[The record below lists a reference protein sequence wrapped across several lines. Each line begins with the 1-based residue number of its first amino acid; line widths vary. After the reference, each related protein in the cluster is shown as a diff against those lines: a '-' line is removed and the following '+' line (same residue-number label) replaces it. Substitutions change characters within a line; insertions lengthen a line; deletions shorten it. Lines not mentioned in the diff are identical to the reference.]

1 MSRVERELEEYDQ
14 EQSWHLVYQR
24 VKNESAMK
32 SIQEQLSVQEARKPE
47 NRGKN
52 RYRDVSPYDHSRIVL
67 KRGET
72 DYINASLIQVPESN
86 RRYILSQ
93 GPLEHTAG
101 EFWQM
106 VWEQESKAVIMLNK
120 VIEKGTLKCHQY
132 WPVGEDYGADEELV
146 FEENNVKVILLDERT
161 YDHYIIRLL
170 EIENLETRE
179 RREVS
184 HYQYVTWPDFGVPS
198 SPITFLNFLMAVRE
212 SGVLESD
219 VGPAII
225 HCSAGIGRSGT
236 FCLVDSCLI
245 LIEKSN
251 DMNSIDVK
259 SVLLNMRSYRMGL
272 IQTPD
277 QLRFS
282 YLAIIAGGKRILS
295 GTGTSSVNNVLETYM
310 NMSEHLKA
318 GDQPPPPPKR
328 TSSLS
333 PTKGDRPPPPPPAR
347 KHEHGI
353 DINGEPDM
361 KHRKLENEDLP
372 PLKPPRV
379 DSPDKSKSLDDYR
392 NDKPP
397 DSLEVTRNSEFK
409 DHEKHETLSTDTRDS
424 VENNPTTDTNSN
436 PVDDVGKNRRDGNTR
451 GRGNEVEQPLQEHGQ
466 VQGGEQN
473 ETGAVMGNSAGQA
486 LSETELKRR
495 KREERRK
502 NTQELI
508 KNMKEKQR
516 NSETWKKR
524 RSYFKPIA
532 IGLSILIGGLLLYK
546 FYW

>member
-1 MSRVERELEEYDQ
+1 MSRVERELEEYDS
-14 EQSWHLVYQR
+14 EQAWHLIYQR

-32 SIQEQLSVQEARKPE
+32 SIQEDLSVQEARKPE

-67 KRGET
+67 KKGET

-132 WPVGEDYGADEELV
+132 WPVGEEYGADEELV

-161 YDHYIIRLL
+161 YDHYIVRLL
-170 EIENLETRE
+170 ELENLETRE

-184 HYQYVTWPDFGVPS
+184 HFQYVTWPDFGVPS

-212 SGVLESD
+212 AGVLDSM

-245 LIEKSN
+245 LIEKSR
-251 DMNSIDVK
+251 DMNNIDVK

-295 GTGTSSVNNVLETYM
+295 GSNSSSVNNVLETYM
-310 NMSEHLKA
+310 NMSDHLSA

-333 PTKGDRPPPPPPAR
+333 PTKGDRPPPPPPPR
-347 KHEHGI
+347 KHDHGI
-353 DINGEPDM
+353 DINEEPDK
-361 KHRKLENEDLP
+361 KHRKLENEDIS

-379 DSPDKSKSLDDYR
+379 DSPDKPKSLDNFR
-392 NDKPP
+392 TDKHP
-397 DSLEVTRNSEFK
+397 DSSEINRNSELP
-409 DHEKHETLSTDTRDS
+409 DHEKLETLGTKTKETI
-424 VENNPTTDTNSN
+424 ENNPMTDKNRN
-436 PVDDVGKNRRDGNTR
+436 PVDDVGNSKREANTP
-451 GRGNEVEQPLQEHGQ
+451 GHGNEVPPLQEEGP
-466 VQGGEQN
+466 VQGGQQN
-473 ETGAVMGNSAGQA
+473 QTGAVIGNSTGGAI
-486 LSETELKRR
+486 SENELRRR
-495 KREERRK
+495 KRDERKK

-508 KNMKEKQR
+508 TKMKEKQR
-516 NSETWKKR
+516 NSDTWKKR

-532 IGLSILIGGLLLYK
+532 IGLSILIGGILLYK
-546 FYW
+546 LYW

>member
-1 MSRVERELEEYDQ
+1 MSRIETELEEYDR

-24 VKNESAMK
+24 VKNESAVK
-32 SIQEQLSVQEARKPE
+32 SIQDELSVQEARKPE

-67 KRGET
+67 KKGET

-132 WPVGEDYGADEELV
+132 WPMGEEYGAEEELV
-146 FEENNVKVILLDERT
+146 FEENNVRVILLEEQT
-161 YDHYIIRLL
+161 YDHYIVRLL
-170 EIENLETRE
+170 ELENLETSE

-184 HYQYVTWPDFGVPS
+184 HFQYVTWPDFGVPS
-198 SPITFLNFLMAVRE
+198 SPIAFLNFLMVVRKA
-212 SGVLESD
+212 GVLEPS
-219 VGPAII
+219 VGPAVI

-245 LIEKSN
+245 LIEKSRS
-251 DMNSIDVK
+251 MESLDVR
-259 SVLLNMRSYRMGL
+259 SVLVNMRSYRMGL

-282 YLAIIAGGKRILS
+282 YLAIVAGGRRILGES
-295 GTGTSSVNNVLETYM
+295 NSDSVNNVLETYM
-310 NMSEHLKA
+310 NMSEHLSA
-318 GDQPPPPPKR
+318 GDRPPPPPKR

-333 PTKGDRPPPPPPAR
+333 PSKGDRPPPPPPQR

-353 DINGEPDM
+353 FKIDEPDI
-361 KHRKLENEDLP
+361 KHRKLGDEDLP
-372 PLKPPRV
+372 PPKPRRT
-379 DSPDKSKSLDDYR
+379 DSPDKTNSVDNFR
-392 NDKPP
+392 TDKQP
-397 DSLEVTRNSEFK
+397 DTFEVNRNSELSDKEKVEILGNEIK
-409 DHEKHETLSTDTRDS
+409 DVKENKSITD
-424 VENNPTTDTNSN
+424 NNRN
-436 PVDDVGKNRRDGNTR
+436 PVDDTGSGKRESDTADHGNQ
-451 GRGNEVEQPLQEHGQ
+451 VPPLQEEGI
-466 VQGGEQN
+466 VQGAQENQ
-473 ETGAVMGNSAGQA
+473 TGAVIGNSTGET
-486 LSETELKRR
+486 LSETELRRR
-495 KREERRK
+495 KREERKK

-508 KNMKEKQR
+508 AKMKEKQR
-516 NSETWKKR
+516 TSETWKKR

-532 IGLSILIGGLLLYK
+532 IGLSILLGGILLYK